1 MTVKQYSTIKMS
13 VCPKKDYSQ
22 CIDYILDL
30 CITRLSARCAVALRL
45 TRISSSTASNAVDA
59 CGHQQSVE
67 EPLIKKSKSA
77 REVQVVRKYR
87 QSFPTG
93 HHYTPFSHR
102 WIPSEK
108 MGQNFWPPIFS
119 ITHRYMYIKLIID
132 SGWQSFA
139 LNKSW
144 FSSSGFLLVPRFAT
158 TRSSNLLKNI
168 RNPSNSATRD
178 SLNAYFCLDLWQSFE
193 SQIEFPDWQ
202 KLSTTTRVPSGSWRG
217 QWWKTFTTTQAGCF
231 QTRWLD
237 FFDNHLLSTWSL
249 SFWVQAGL

>member
-1 MTVKQYSTIKMS
+1 MS

-67 EPLIKKSKSA
+67 EEPLIKKSKSA

-102 WIPSEK
+102 
-108 MGQNFWPPIFS
+108 
-119 ITHRYMYIKLIID
+119 
-132 SGWQSFA
+132 
-139 LNKSW
+139 
-144 FSSSGFLLVPRFAT
+144 
-158 TRSSNLLKNI
+158 
-168 RNPSNSATRD
+168 
-178 SLNAYFCLDLWQSFE
+178 
-193 SQIEFPDWQ
+193 
-202 KLSTTTRVPSGSWRG
+202 
-217 QWWKTFTTTQAGCF
+217 
-231 QTRWLD
+231 
-237 FFDNHLLSTWSL
+237 
-249 SFWVQAGL
+249 